1 MQIYDVC
8 LMSDWHYDRD
18 LLEQLENRLQCRGRS
33 TYLVWPENLD
43 DVLERLRRG
52 TLGFR
57 YLVDRASNT
66 SEEFL
71 QVYRCL
77 PPPGAACF
85 EEPGVLLRASDKAL
99 MHREFQAAGIP
110 VPHTLIIQPHTE
122 SEEIQIDKGAVQE
135 LGPPFVIKPAN
146 TTGGGLG
153 VFQDGRSLE
162 DILHRRR
169 EYPSDKYLVQE
180 RILAKVEQARRF
192 WFRIFYVTGVVH
204 CCWWD
209 DRTHVYAIL
218 QAGEVEEQLA
228 GRFVDIA
235 RKIARITCLQLFSV
249 EIAVDHQERLVV
261 VDYVNESP
269 DLRRKSQF
277 IDGVPDGVVE
287 SAAENLARWILS
299 VLNDLQPVSS
309 SPMPKDRSRYGSA
322 WDR

>member
-18 LLEQLENRLQCRGRS
+18 LLEQLEKHLQSRGRS

-43 DVLERLRRG
+43 EVVQRLRAG

-57 YLVDRASNT
+57 YIVDRASNT

-71 QVYRCL
+71 QVHRCL
-77 PPPGAACF
+77 PPPAAACF
-85 EEPGVLLRASDKAL
+85 EAPAVILRASDKAL

-110 VPHTLIIQPHTE
+110 VPNTLIIQPHAE
-122 SEEIQIDKGAVQE
+122 SENVQIDREAVRD

-146 TTGGGLG
+146 TTGGGVG

-180 RILAKVEQARRF
+180 RILPKVEGGRRF
-192 WFRIFYVTGVVH
+192 WFRIFYVTGEVY

-209 DRTHVYAIL
+209 DRTHVYEIL
-218 QAGEVEEQLA
+218 EAGEVGGEPAERL
-228 GRFVDIA
+228 VDIT
-235 RKIARITCLQLFSV
+235 RTIARISSLRLFSV
-249 EIAVDHQERLVV
+249 EIALDHRGRFVV

-277 IDGVPDGVVE
+277 VDGVPDRVVE
-287 SAAENLARWILS
+287 SAIENLARWILS
-299 VLNDLQPVSS
+299 ALEDPRTLSS
-309 SPMPKDRSRYGSA
+309 S
-322 WDR
+322 

>member
-1 MQIYDVC
+1 MQVYDVC

-18 LLEQLENRLQCRGRS
+18 LLEQLEKRLQSRGRS

-43 DVLERLRRG
+43 DVLEKLRAG

-85 EEPGVLLRASDKAL
+85 EDPAMILRASDKAL

-110 VPHTLIIQPHTE
+110 VPHTLIIRPHAE
-122 SEEIQIDKGAVQE
+122 SEVIQIDREAVQE

-146 TTGGGLG
+146 TTGGGVG

-180 RILAKVEQARRF
+180 RIFPKVEETRRY
-192 WFRIFYVTGVVH
+192 WFRVFYVTGEVH

-209 DRTHVYAIL
+209 DRTHVYEVL
-218 QAGEVEEQLA
+218 DVGEVGEPLA
-228 GRFVDIA
+228 RRLVDIA
-235 RKIARITCLQLFSV
+235 IAVARISRLQLFSV
-249 EIAVDHQERLVV
+249 EMAVDHQERLVV

-269 DLRRKSQF
+269 DLRRKSRF
-277 IDGVPDGVVE
+277 VDGVPDQVVE
-287 SAAENLARWILS
+287 SAVENLTLWIFSAL
-299 VLNDLQPVSS
+299 DDPQPVSPS
-309 SPMPKDRSRYGSA
+309 
-322 WDR
+322 

>member
-1 MQIYDVC
+1 MQVYDVC

-18 LLEQLENRLQCRGRS
+18 LLGHLENRLQRRGRS

-43 DVLERLRRG
+43 EVLQRLRTG
-52 TLGFR
+52 TLVFR

-77 PPPGAACF
+77 PPPAAACF
-85 EEPGVLLRASDKAL
+85 EDPATILRASDKAL

-122 SEEIQIDKGAVQE
+122 SEEIQLDREAVRE

-180 RILAKVEQARRF
+180 RILPKVEESRRF
-192 WFRIFYVTGVVH
+192 WFRIFYITGEVY

-209 DRTHVYAIL
+209 DRTHVYEIL
-218 QAGEVEEQLA
+218 DVEEAGEELA
-228 GRFVDIA
+228 GGLVEIA
-235 RKIARITCLQLFSV
+235 RKIAGISSLQLFSM
-249 EIAVDHQERLVV
+249 EIVLDHRGRLVV

-269 DLRRKSQF
+269 DLRRKSRF
-277 IDGVPDGVVE
+277 IDGVPDQVVE
-287 SAAENLARWILS
+287 SAVENLSQWILS
-299 VLNDLQPVSS
+299 ALEDPQPFPS
-309 SPMPKDRSRYGSA
+309 SPAPADR
-322 WDR
+322 

>member
-1 MQIYDVC
+1 MQVFDVC

-18 LLEQLENRLQCRGRS
+18 LFVDLERRLQRPGHS
-33 TYLVWPENLD
+33 TYLVRPENLD
-43 DVLERLRRG
+43 DVLEQLRAK

-71 QVYRCL
+71 QVHRCL
-77 PPPGAACF
+77 PPPGAVCF
-85 EEPGVLLRASDKAL
+85 EDPAILLRASDKAL

-110 VPHTLIIQPHTE
+110 VPHTLIIQPYTD
-122 SEEIQIDKGAVQE
+122 SEEIQIDRAAVQE
-135 LGPPFVIKPAN
+135 LGPSFVIKPAN
-146 TTGGGLG
+146 TTGGGVG

-180 RILAKVEQARRF
+180 RIYPKILETRRS
-192 WFRIFYVTGVVH
+192 WFRVFYLTGDVQ

-209 DRTHVYAIL
+209 DRTHVYEIL
-218 QAGEVEEQLA
+218 EVGEVGQELA
-228 GRFVDIA
+228 GRLAEIA
-235 RKIARITCLQLFSV
+235 SKIARISCLQLFSV
-249 EIAVDHQERLVV
+249 EIAFDHQDRLVV

-277 IDGVPDGVVE
+277 VDGVPDKVVE
-287 SAAENLARWILS
+287 RAVENLARWILS
-299 VLNDLQPVSS
+299 ALDDPQPSVS
-309 SPMPKDRSRYGSA
+309 
-322 WDR
+322 